1 MFTLYDYGP
10 SQNGWKIRELLRR
23 TGQPHRRVEIGI
35 FRGEGQTT
43 DFLARS
49 PTGQVPAITFEDG
62 RSVSESNAILVL
74 LAEGTPYL
82 PADRVA
88 LGRTLQWLF
97 FEQNALEPGVG
108 SLRYWTL
115 TGKLPARSPVIVEA
129 TRVRARRALDVLERG
144 LAGAGFL
151 AGDFSIADIAL
162 YAYGHAAGDAGV
174 DLGAYPNV
182 VGWVERV
189 RGHAGPLS
197 PVIPYSIDPDSTRE
211 LP

>member
-1 MFTLYDYGP
+1 MFTFYDYGP

-35 FRGEGQTT
+35 FRGEGQTA

-62 RSVSESNAILVL
+62 ASVSESNAILAL

-88 LGRTLQWLF
+88 RGRTLQWLF
-97 FEQNALEPGVG
+97 FEQNALEPSVA

-115 TGKLPARSPVIVEA
+115 TGKLAARHPAVIDAVRA
-129 TRVRARRALDVLERG
+129 RARRALDVLERG
-144 LAGAGFL
+144 LAGGRFL

-162 YAYGHAAGDAGV
+162 YAYGHAAGDAGLSL
-174 DLGAYPNV
+174 DAYPRV
-182 VGWVERV
+182 AGWAERV
-189 RGHAGPLS
+189 RDHEGPLS
-197 PVIPYSIDPDSTRE
+197 PVIPYSVDPDSARE